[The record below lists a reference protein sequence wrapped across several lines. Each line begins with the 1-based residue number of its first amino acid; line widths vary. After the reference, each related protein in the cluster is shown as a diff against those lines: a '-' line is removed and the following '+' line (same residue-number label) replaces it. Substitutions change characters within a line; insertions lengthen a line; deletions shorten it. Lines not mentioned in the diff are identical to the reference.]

1 MLGVFVNSLEF
12 HYSTKSDSA
21 RGALG
26 ACLLTSVPEL
36 PEHVLESVKT
46 VLSEIEPLPI
56 PLRFEGEF

>member
-26 ACLLTSVPEL
+26 AFLLTSVPEL

-46 VLSEIEPLPI
+46 VLSEIEPLTV